1 LRRLWYSRSEAG
13 QSAGNHLLCAACGDA
28 ARRGGSR
35 TLATDSSFCIHAFPR
50 TLATDARDP
59 NSSGGSRTVATDRS
73 ARIHALRGTLAA
85 NARDPSRGGRSRTL
99 ATSYA
104 ANSAGV

>member
-35 TLATDSSFCIHAFPR
+35 TLATDSSVCIHAFPR
-50 TLATDARDP
+50 TLATDAGDP
-59 NSSGGSRTVATDRS
+59 NGSGGSRTMATGRS
-73 ARIHALRGTLAA
+73 TCIHAL
-85 NARDPSRGGRSRTL
+85 P
-99 ATSYA
+99 
-104 ANSAGV
+104 